1 MPPET
6 ILDATRPSA
15 IVLRDRPVTGFGA
28 GGFLLLAAIPLSAL
42 AGGYLGAEIAARPLR
57 EAVATRPPVLI
68 VDVAA
73 ALEGVAPEDVG
84 EAIADLRST
93 VARLAAGGV
102 LVLDAQ
108 AVLAAPEDVYVQPRD
123 VPSRGRP

>member
-6 ILDATRPSA
+6 NLDATRPSA
-15 IVLRDRPVTGFGA
+15 IVLRDRPVMGFGA

-42 AGGYLGAEIAARPLR
+42 AGGYLGTEFAARPLR
-57 EAVATRPPVLI
+57 DAIATRPPVLI
-68 VDVAA
+68 VDVAG

-84 EAIADLRST
+84 EAIANLRST
-93 VARLAAGGV
+93 AARLADGGV

-108 AVLAAPEDVYVQPRD
+108 AVLAAPQDAYVLSGKQP
-123 VPSRGRP
+123 

>member
-6 ILDATRPSA
+6 PPAPAQKTGGILM
-15 IVLRDRPVTGFGA
+15 
-28 GGFLLLAAIPLSAL
+28 LAAILPAAL

-57 EAVATRPPVLI
+57 EAIATRPPVLI

-73 ALEGVAPEDVG
+73 ALEGIAPEEVG
-84 EAIADLRST
+84 EAIADLRT
-93 VARLAAGGV
+93 TAKRLADGGV

-108 AVLAAPEDVYVQPRD
+108 AVLAAPEDVYVRPRN
-123 VPSRGRP
+123 VPSRGQP

>member
-6 ILDATRPSA
+6 TVPEVRHPETRAPADRRAGSIL
-15 IVLRDRPVTGFGA
+15 LF
-28 GGFLLLAAIPLSAL
+28 AAILTAAL

-57 EAVATRPPVLI
+57 EAIATRPPVLI

-73 ALEGVAPEDVG
+73 DLDGIAPEDVG
-84 EAIADLRST
+84 DAIADLKAT
-93 VARLAAGGV
+93 ALRLADGGV

-108 AVLAAPEDVYVQPRD
+108 AVLAAPHDAYVLSGKQP
-123 VPSRGRP
+123 

>member
-6 ILDATRPSA
+6 LPAP
-15 IVLRDRPVTGFGA
+15 A
-28 GGFLLLAAIPLSAL
+28 GKTDGILLLAVIPFLAL

-57 EAVATRPPVLI
+57 DAIATRPPVLI

-73 ALEGVAPEDVG
+73 ALDGIAPEDVG
-84 EAIADLRST
+84 DAIADLKAT
-93 VARLAAGGV
+93 AVRLADGGV

-108 AVLAAPEDVYVQPRD
+108 AVLAAPHDAYVLSGKQP
-123 VPSRGRP
+123 

>member
-57 EAVATRPPVLI
+57 EAIATRPPVLI

-73 ALEGVAPEDVG
+73 ALDGIAPEDVG
-84 EAIADLRST
+84 EGIANLKAT
-93 VARLAAGGV
+93 AVRLADGGV

-108 AVLAAPEDVYVQPRD
+108 AVLAAPHDAYVLSGKQP
-123 VPSRGRP
+123 